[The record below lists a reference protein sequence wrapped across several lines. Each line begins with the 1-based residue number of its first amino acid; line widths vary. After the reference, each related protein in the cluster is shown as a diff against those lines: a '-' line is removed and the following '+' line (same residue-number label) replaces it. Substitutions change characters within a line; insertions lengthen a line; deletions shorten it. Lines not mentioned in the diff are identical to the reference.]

1 MSDQHFKGNFLDRVE
16 RDVLR
21 RNDVEH
27 KALVHQDYSC
37 TFHPQVMILSFDT
50 LHDTP
55 FLT

>member
-27 KALVHQDYSC
+27 KALAHQDYSC
-37 TFHPQVMILSFDT
+37 TFRPQVRTSSFDT
-50 LHDTP
+50 IHDISLLP
-55 FLT
+55 